1 MTSSEATS
9 NDELRRAKRRV
20 GLKRGFMIHA
30 LVYVL
35 VNVGLLIINFLVG
48 GGRWHWF
55 PLLGWG
61 LGLLIH
67 AIVTF
72 MALRGDGHRDR
83 MLAKELDRMRRDD

>member
-1 MTSSEATS
+1 MTPSGATS
-9 NDELRRAKRRV
+9 NDELRRAKRHV
-20 GLKRGFMIHA
+20 GLKKGLLTHA

-35 VNVGLLIINFLVG
+35 VNVGLLVINIWAG

-67 AIVTF
+67 GIVTF